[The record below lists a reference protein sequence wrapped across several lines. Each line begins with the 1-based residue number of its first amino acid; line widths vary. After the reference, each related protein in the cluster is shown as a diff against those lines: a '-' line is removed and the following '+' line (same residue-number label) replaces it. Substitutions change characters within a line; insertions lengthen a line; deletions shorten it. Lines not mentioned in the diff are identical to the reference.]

1 MLLFSFFLYAVN
13 QPEPFLILG
22 LRTRDGP
29 VDCGA
34 GTGLGVRLP
43 FTRNLSISPVLR
55 LSPFLKTALVRGRQE
70 RRCTLSRSASWVVPQ
85 APLLFLSPVSF
96 LFSSQTSKMRNN
108 FSKLRASPGTF
119 LLDANACL
127 RDPPHCTARL
137 SHDTAPLRFSFH
149 TWGSQTAATSEPIEE
164 LFSLSRNAPKG
175 LVSVFPPPPS
185 ARPDGGCFRHQEKMG
200 GVAGCRLGASPAA
213 RYRVPTYASGLP
225 EPQKTRRTFSSQLF
239 SELSTGTTP
248 AGAVSSAAGM
258 LGRPRLHAGSSSRL
272 AESLGLSSFP
282 RSSYCVARSPLHQA
296 NSSVLCKRG
305 FPLPG
310 ALSPAG
316 GACLLSSVAC
326 VHAAAAASVADGA
339 LATSPQTHISGS
351 FSLASSSSAS
361 LPAHA
366 SLPVSSGCS
375 SCSSPCRPRRPSDP
389 TAPQES
395 ETLEMDRGLEKQR
408 PLVTERMNERME
420 KQGYKIVGTH
430 SAVKLCRW
438 TKKQLQGVGGCYK
451 HTFYGI
457 ESHRCMEA
465 TTSIA
470 CSNRCIFCWR
480 HHTHP
485 ASKTFS
491 WQVDPPEWVLQ
502 HALDA
507 HWSLIKPLRGVHG
520 VTPEAFAEAKEP
532 RHCALSLIGEAL
544 MYPRINEFVDLL
556 HAKRISSFL
565 VMNGQH
571 PDLLAD
577 LTTVTQLYVSV
588 DAPNKKDLKAIDR
601 PLFKDYWER
610 LLASLE
616 ILREKRE
623 RTVLRMTLIKSV
635 NDDDLEG
642 YARLVEL
649 GQPNFIEIKGV
660 TFAGHSPQFNLTL
673 SHTPHMQETVEFSQ
687 RLLKVLNARGAG
699 TARVEQSESCEDVAP
714 MYRLASIHEHTNA
727 VLLADAR
734 LFLLPANAQAGIAPN
749 RESSSLSPSERSG
762 RSDGSG
768 EDSAGME
775 LQNNLLARDGGR
787 GSSGPGGLQESRESL
802 QWYTHIDFEKFFAL
816 STEERHAQ
824 NYRKATPSWALP
836 DSPLRGFD
844 PRFDVDKYVKQIA
857 GRPHSLPA
865 VGEQGSA
872 FSH

>member
-213 RYRVPTYASGLP
+213 RYRVPT
-225 EPQKTRRTFSSQLF
+225 
-239 SELSTGTTP
+239 
-248 AGAVSSAAGM
+248 
-258 LGRPRLHAGSSSRL
+258 
-272 AESLGLSSFP
+272 
-282 RSSYCVARSPLHQA
+282 
-296 NSSVLCKRG
+296 
-305 FPLPG
+305 
-310 ALSPAG
+310 
-316 GACLLSSVAC
+316 
-326 VHAAAAASVADGA
+326 
-339 LATSPQTHISGS
+339 
-351 FSLASSSSAS
+351 
-361 LPAHA
+361 
-366 SLPVSSGCS
+366 
-375 SCSSPCRPRRPSDP
+375 
-389 TAPQES
+389 

-430 SAVKLCRW
+430 SAVKLCR
-438 TKKQLQGVGGCYK
+438 
-451 HTFYGI
+451 
-457 ESHRCMEA
+457 
-465 TTSIA
+465 
-470 CSNRCIFCWR
+470 
-480 HHTHP
+480 
-485 ASKTFS
+485 